1 MIAVAGGHG
10 VVKTH
15 ADSPAHA
22 GHMTQAVGM
31 AIAML
36 PNCIFDLVPDV

>member
-10 VVKTH
+10 AVKTH
-15 ADSPAHA
+15 ADSPPHA
-22 GHMTQAVGM
+22 GHMAHAIGM

-36 PNCIFDLVPDV
+36 PNCIFDLVPEV